1 MDATTNHILVPV
13 DYSDKSVFGLQMA
26 AKLLKLLGGKVTVI
40 NVVKGVDPIWSDF
53 FTDQEREIWLSKLTS
68 HLKQFAGKYIDAT
81 KFEMNCVVVKGKL
94 CDTILNTADEIN
106 ASLIVMGTS
115 TLDNIKKWIIG
126 TNALRIVTEAKCPVI
141 TLKQAPSIDA
151 IKRIIL
157 PMDLSKE
164 SREKAVK
171 AVQWAKMFGAEI
183 HVISAYSTND
193 EGVFSKLQNQ
203 QKQVVKFI
211 EDHQV
216 RCISHLLKVN
226 DTVDGILDYVVKNQC
241 DIMVITTHQQ
251 LEIVNSFL
259 GSFAKSMMRGAN
271 IPIFSLVP
279 TIKHNLIFK
288 MPAT

>member
-26 AKLLKLLGGKVTVI
+26 AKLLHLFGGKVTII

-53 FTDQEREIWLSKLTS
+53 FTELERELWLKKLNS
-68 HLKQFAGKYIDAT
+68 HLKQFAGRYIDAS
-81 KFEMNCVVVKGKL
+81 KFEMECLVIKGKL
-94 CDTILNTADEIN
+94 CETILKTADEIH
-106 ASLIVMGTS
+106 ASFIVMGTS
-115 TLDNIKKWIIG
+115 TIDNIKKWIIG

-141 TLKQAPSIDA
+141 TLKEAPSKDA
-151 IKRIIL
+151 IRKIIL
-157 PMDLSKE
+157 PMDFSKE
-164 SREKAVK
+164 SREKVVK
-171 AVQWAKMFGAEI
+171 AVHWAKLFGAEI

-193 EGVFSKLQNQ
+193 DSIFTRLQNQ

-216 RCISHLLKVN
+216 PFVAHLIKVN
-226 DTVDGILDYVVKNQC
+226 DTVDGILDYVAKNQG

-271 IPIFSLVP
+271 IPIISMVP